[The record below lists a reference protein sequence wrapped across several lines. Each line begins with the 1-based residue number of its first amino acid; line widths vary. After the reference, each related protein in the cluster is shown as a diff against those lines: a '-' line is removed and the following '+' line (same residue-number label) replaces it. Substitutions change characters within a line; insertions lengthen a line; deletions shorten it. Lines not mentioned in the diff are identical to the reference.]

1 MRQIGSLPEEQALRF
16 ADFLLTLGI
25 TSRVEETSDGCVLW
39 IHREDH
45 LDKAREELEA
55 FRNRPDDSRYI
66 DARRNAEAVRRQKER
81 EDRDYARR
89 TVDLRSRMR
98 NSATST
104 MGPVTRGLLIVCVS
118 LFLVDWFVYQGSLL
132 SPLANALYFTE
143 WYVTEDRQLANRG
156 LAPLFEGQIWR
167 LITPT
172 LLHGSIP
179 HLFFNMYMMVMLGGA
194 IERRRNTIEFVSLI
208 LISAIFSDLAQF
220 FLPDMFTVPT
230 ARTPD
235 APFVGM
241 SGVLYGLFG
250 YAWMRGK
257 YDPASGLILQ
267 PQTVMLLLGWLVV
280 CAFNLLGP
288 IANTAHVAGL
298 LVGVGFAFGSMKR
311 DGVFR

>member
-16 ADFLLTLGI
+16 ADYLLTLGI
-25 TSRVEETSDGCVLW
+25 TSRVEETPKGCVLW

-45 LDKAREELEA
+45 LDQAREELHA
-55 FRNRPDDSRYI
+55 FQERPDDSRYI
-66 DARRNAEAVRRQKER
+66 DARREAEAVRRRRER
-81 EDRDYARR
+81 EEKDYARR

-98 NSATST
+98 GSATST
-104 MGPVTRGLLIVCVS
+104 MGPVTRGLLIVCVT
-118 LFLVDWFVYQGSLL
+118 LFLVDWLVYKGNLL

-143 WYVTEDRQLANRG
+143 WYVTQDNQLANRG
-156 LAPLFEGQIWR
+156 LDPLLEGQVWR
-167 LITPT
+167 LITPA
-172 LLHGSIP
+172 LLHANLM
-179 HLFFNMYMMVMLGGA
+179 HLFFNMYMLVMLGGA
-194 IERRRNTIEFVSLI
+194 IERNRSKIEFVSLV
-208 LISAIFSDLAQF
+208 LVSAIFSAMAQF

-230 ARTPD
+230 ARGPD

-257 YDPASGLILQ
+257 YDPASGLILH

-280 CAFNLLGP
+280 CAFNLIGP

-298 LVGVGFAFGSMKR
+298 VVGVGFAFGSMQR